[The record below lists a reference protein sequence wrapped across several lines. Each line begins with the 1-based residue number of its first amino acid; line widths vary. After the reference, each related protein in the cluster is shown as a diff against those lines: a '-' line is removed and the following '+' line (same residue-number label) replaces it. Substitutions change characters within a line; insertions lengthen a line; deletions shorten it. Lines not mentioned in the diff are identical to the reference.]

1 MPKEI
6 TRGKASFISPAEC
19 MPAHPRICRTLE
31 QLERREKGYTSYSVW
46 IAPREDNFIDYMRSL
61 HYFQVSNYDG
71 IKDKH
76 KQALETVFHFR
87 IPTLGHALIWDLIE
101 ERSEEVSQWKD
112 YWQPYFIEA
121 ILPKEDG

>member
-6 TRGKASFISPAEC
+6 TRGKASFISPEC
-19 MPAHPRICRTLE
+19 MPAHRRARRTLK

-76 KQALETVFHFR
+76 KQALETVLHFK
-87 IPTLGHALIWDLIE
+87 IPTLGHALIWDLI
-101 ERSEEVSQWKD
+101 
-112 YWQPYFIEA
+112 
-121 ILPKEDG
+121 